1 MQSSEERTRV
11 SAKTTER
18 LAPGPASGARSSQRD
33 SKSPKLTLRE
43 HITLFGCAVL
53 VVGSLVVDL
62 IREWRKA

>member
-1 MQSSEERTRV
+1 MIPNRPFYLAADTAQTR
-11 SAKTTER
+11 R
-18 LAPGPASGARSSQRD
+18 ARSSQRD

-53 VVGSLVVDL
+53 VVGSLVVDA